1 MFVISVVKTLSTLA
15 FSVAARSLPSLFT
28 GLDAPIVVDGA
39 IAAMCAARVTSAPAE
54 AAYAPGGVTY
64 EIIGTV
70 LLSSAVMIACIE
82 SIAPPGVLTSITS
95 ACAPSPS
102 AVAMALTRKRWEAA
116 SIWVFNCTTSTLELP
131 EAREAAATGWLIPAR
146 ANRASSRAGRTSDK
160 HLHKGMHNARPAPPL
175 SPSTCLG
182 GVWREYMAKSSI
194 FLKDNAPV
202 PSHQSPSCIIP
213 PARTK
218 NDGIFRQYRQIT
230 KSGPRLHVLITICY
244 NQI

>member
-15 FSVAARSLPSLFT
+15 FSVAARSLPSPFT

-54 AAYAPGGVTY
+54 AAYAPEGVTY

-102 AVAMALTRKRWEAA
+102 AVTMALVRKRWEAA
-116 SIWVFNCTTSTLELP
+116 SICVFNCTTSTVELP
-131 EAREAAATGWLIPAR
+131 EAREAAATGRLIPAR
-146 ANRASSRAGRTSDK
+146 ANRANRRASRTIGK
-160 HLHKGMHNARPAPPL
+160 HLNIQGLRGTCLAPPL
-175 SPSTCLG
+175 SPGTCLC

-202 PSHQSPSCIIP
+202 LLKP
-213 PARTK
+213 
-218 NDGIFRQYRQIT
+218 FFIT
-230 KSGPRLHVLITICY
+230 YHTTLADEKR
-244 NQI
+244 